1 MSRTFAAGAVALTL
15 LVGAPIAESF
25 AESRLT
31 DSVHTAVA
39 QLVPGTGINRIEPR
53 GRPYILSLLGGHEV
67 STAYVDLDDPAA
79 SRMILQRLN
88 RDTGKV
94 NSLLW
99 FSDVKQST
107 PLQPVPLAEGVN
119 SSSGTTTLDG
129 ETVTVTYT
137 ATVTG
142 HTLHVRP
149 KRVVRSG
156 KRVAGESIPAQW
168 RTSLTPAPM
177 PLPKTIDFGVRTVT
191 VGADDITVELRAEN
205 VDAGQAG

>member
-1 MSRTFAAGAVALTL
+1 VSKPFTAAAVALTL
-15 LVGAPIAESF
+15 LVGTPIVESL
-25 AESRLT
+25 AESRLR
-31 DSVHTAVA
+31 DSVHTAVT
-39 QLVPGTGINRIEPR
+39 QLVPGTGITRIEPR
-53 GRPYILSLLGGHEV
+53 GRPYLLSLLGGHEV
-67 STAYVDLDDPAA
+67 STAYVDLDDPAG

-94 NSLLW
+94 GSLLW

-107 PLQPVPLAEGVN
+107 PLQPVLLAEGVD

-142 HTLHVRP
+142 HTLQVRP
-149 KRVVRSG
+149 KSVVRSG
-156 KRVAGESIPAQW
+156 KRVAVEGIPAQW
-168 RTSLTPAPM
+168 RTRLTPKPVS
-177 PLPKTIDFGVRTVT
+177 LPKTIDLSVRAVT